1 MIDYKVGICGYG
13 FVGKGIHRL
22 LKDSVVAIYD
32 PYINDVGVLT
42 AESYGYKDKNFK
54 DPTMFEGLDLVVICV
69 MTKEND
75 DGTCDTS
82 IVEGSFKWLKVHC
95 PKAVLMIKSAV
106 VPSEVKRLIKEYKDL
121 RIVLS
126 PEFMGES
133 KYFTPFWKYPDPN
146 NMESHTWQVFGGNP
160 KDTTMCV
167 EIFKRRMGVDTQF
180 WQTDAVT
187 ASLSKY
193 IENSFFAAKVTF
205 CNEWHDI
212 AKAYG
217 VDWNELR
224 ELWLLDPR
232 INKNHTLV
240 FERDRGY
247 GGKCF
252 PKDVKGIINDVK
264 KMGYSAELMRA
275 VDEVNERIRYEQG
288 TAQGSDRKA
297 H

>member
-13 FVGKGIHRL
+13 YVGKGIHRL

-32 PYINDVGVLT
+32 PYINDVGILT
-42 AESYGYKDKNFK
+42 AESYGYKDKSFK
-54 DPTMFEGLDLVVICV
+54 DPTMFEDLDLVVISV
-69 MTKEND
+69 MTKENE

-82 IVEGSFKWLKVHC
+82 IVEGSLKWLKVHC
-95 PKAVLMIKSAV
+95 PDAVIIIKSAI
-106 VPSEVKRLIKEYKDL
+106 VPSEVKRLIKDYKQ
-121 RIVLS
+121 RIVIS

-133 KYFTPFWKYPDPN
+133 KYFTPFWKYPDPV
-146 NMESHTWQVFGGNP
+146 NMESHTWQVFGGDR

-167 EIFKRRMGVDTQF
+167 EIFKRRMSVDTQF
-180 WQTDAVT
+180 WQTDAMT

-252 PKDVKGIINDVK
+252 PKDVRAIISDSE

>member
-1 MIDYKVGICGYG
+1 MIDYKVGVCGYG
-13 FVGKGIHRL
+13 VVGKGIHRL

-32 PYINDVGVLT
+32 PYINEQGEMT
-42 AESYGYKDKNFK
+42 AEAYGYKASFK
-54 DPTMFEGLDLVVICV
+54 DPTMFEDLDAVVISV
-69 MTKEND
+69 MTKENE

-82 IVEGSFKWLKVHC
+82 IVESSLKWLKVYC
-95 PKAVLMIKSAV
+95 PNAVIIIKSAI
-106 VPSEVKRLIKEYKDL
+106 VPSEVKRLIQEYKQ
-121 RIVLS
+121 RIVIS

-146 NMESHTWQVFGGNP
+146 NMESHTWQVFGGNR

-167 EIFKRRMGVDTQF
+167 EIFKRRMSVDTQF
-180 WQTDAVT
+180 WQTDAIT
-187 ASLSKY
+187 ASLAKY

-205 CNEWHDI
+205 CNEWYDI

-252 PKDVKGIINDVK
+252 PKDVKAIIKDSE
-264 KMGYSAELMRA
+264 KMGYSADLMKA